1 MGSESALEGLSE
13 FLDEPLV
20 ATLATFSS
28 NGQVRLSPVWFEWVS
43 GGFNVTIDQGD
54 IKARHLSKDK
64 RASLVVYSNDSP
76 YKGVE
81 IRTEAVVTLAGAPEA
96 VTRLARRYL
105 GAAKAERFLA
115 STSWD
120 PLLVRLEPG
129 EIRHWH
135 YPDC

>member
-13 FLDEPLV
+13 FLDEPVV
-20 ATLATFSS
+20 ATLATYGST
-28 NGQVRLSPVWFEWVS
+28 GQVRLSPVWFEWIN
-43 GGFNVTIDQGD
+43 GGFNVTIDRGD
-54 IKARHLSKDK
+54 VKARHLSKDR

-81 IRTEAVVTLAGAPEA
+81 IRTEAVVTSEGAPEA
-96 VTRLARRYL
+96 VTRLAYRYL
-105 GAAKAERFLA
+105 DAAKAERFLG
-115 STSWD
+115 SSNWE

-135 YPDC
+135 YPDY